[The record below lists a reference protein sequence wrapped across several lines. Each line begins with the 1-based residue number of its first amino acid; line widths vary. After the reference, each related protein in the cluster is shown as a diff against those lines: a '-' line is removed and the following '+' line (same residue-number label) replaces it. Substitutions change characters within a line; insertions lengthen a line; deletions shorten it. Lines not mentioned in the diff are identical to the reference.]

1 MNAAIYLRVST
12 TEQAENGFGLDAQR
26 EKCMAQAIVNDW
38 DVVQEYV
45 DDISGTKDESE
56 RPGLAA
62 MLEAVC
68 NGDIEAVIVAAL
80 DRLGRST
87 RLVLRIIDRLDACDA
102 KIASCKESLDTS
114 TPAGRFVMRMFASLA
129 ELDRDNIV
137 QRTTEGRDARG
148 RIDGERG
155 GRVPMG
161 YTRTEEGVEIVPDE
175 AEIVRQIFSKRGAS
189 ATLTVIAD
197 SLNKQGI
204 KTRRGGKWHASSVRQ
219 ILMNEDKYRG
229 GFRWESEIRW
239 PVILENE

>member
-1 MNAAIYLRVST
+1 MKTAIYLRVST

-26 EKCMAQAIVNDW
+26 EKCMAQAVVNGW

-45 DDISGTKDESE
+45 DDISGTKDEIE

-68 NGDIEAVIVAAL
+68 EGDIDAVIVAAL

-87 RLVLRIIDRLDACDA
+87 RLVLRIIDKLDACNA

-161 YTRTEEGVEIVPDE
+161 YIRTEEGIEIVPVE
-175 AEIVRQIFSKRGAS
+175 AKIVCQIFARRKFG
-189 ATLTVIAD
+189 ATLTLIANE
-197 SLNKQGI
+197 LNAQVT
-204 KTRRGGKWHASSVRQ
+204 KTRRGGEWHASSVRQ
-219 ILMNEDKYRG
+219 ILMNENKYRG

>member
-1 MNAAIYLRVST
+1 
-12 TEQAENGFGLDAQR
+12 
-26 EKCMAQAIVNDW
+26 
-38 DVVQEYV
+38 
-45 DDISGTKDESE
+45 
-56 RPGLAA
+56 
-62 MLEAVC
+62 
-68 NGDIEAVIVAAL
+68 
-80 DRLGRST
+80 
-87 RLVLRIIDRLDACDA
+87 
-102 KIASCKESLDTS
+102 
-114 TPAGRFVMRMFASLA
+114 MRMFASLA

-175 AEIVRQIFSKRGAS
+175 AEIVRQIFSKRGAG

-197 SLNKQGI
+197 GLNKQGI